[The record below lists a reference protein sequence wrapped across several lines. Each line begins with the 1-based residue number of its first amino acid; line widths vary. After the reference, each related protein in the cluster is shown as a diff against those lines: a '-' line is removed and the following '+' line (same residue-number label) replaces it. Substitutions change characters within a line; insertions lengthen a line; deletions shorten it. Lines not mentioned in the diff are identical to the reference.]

1 MARFRLGIFLAPG
14 ASIRPTV
21 TATSLF
27 NGAGE
32 WFNTYM
38 LGHPRNPGA
47 ELVHDFHAKVLN
59 PATGSFGYLVT
70 IRNAGPLATF
80 VDVDF

>member
-1 MARFRLGIFLAPG
+1 MGRFRLGIFLAPG
-14 ASIRPTV
+14 ASTRPSI
-21 TATSLF
+21 TATSLT

-32 WFNTYM
+32 WWNTYM
-38 LGHPRNPGA
+38 LGSPRNPGA